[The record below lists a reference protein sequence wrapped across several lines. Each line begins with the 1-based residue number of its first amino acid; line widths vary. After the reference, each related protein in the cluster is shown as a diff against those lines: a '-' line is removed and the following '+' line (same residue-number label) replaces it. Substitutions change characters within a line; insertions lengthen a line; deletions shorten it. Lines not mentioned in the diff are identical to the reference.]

1 MSAAEDV
8 GKEGN
13 LMHRLRENFWMT
25 PLLCDVWQC
34 GSGSPALLSAVT
46 WVLVLVDTAGDSK
59 LLVQLKVVEDGILK
73 LRTDGSEQ
81 VLGIQHKAQE
91 PQVEKLNI
99 TAAKRQ
105 QEVKVVGHR
114 DHVGAHTHQYLSYTS
129 IFSPLF
135 LYSPLSNK

>member
-46 WVLVLVDTAGDSK
+46 WLLVLADMAGASK
-59 LLVQLKVVEDGILK
+59 LLVQLKVVESG
-73 LRTDGSEQ
+73 
-81 VLGIQHKAQE
+81 
-91 PQVEKLNI
+91 
-99 TAAKRQ
+99 
-105 QEVKVVGHR
+105 
-114 DHVGAHTHQYLSYTS
+114 
-129 IFSPLF
+129 F
-135 LYSPLSNK
+135 